1 MVDARVTL
9 APGVESLLALGAS
22 EPEALL
28 GGVALQD
35 EARLERLAQGPGW
48 SLFRLPLPGTPLD
61 DGGPLT
67 SPPKGSGT
75 GWVRLLRFD
84 GGPKRR
90 LWSARFTHPR
100 SASLAERRWNLVCVL
115 RAAGVVTPEPL
126 AVVAEGSAVTSPR
139 SAIVWREAEEGVPL
153 QQALRDRRG
162 KDRAL
167 VLDALGRFL
176 MHLAASEVEPIE
188 LDPLRL
194 RVLGEGGT
202 QPESAN
208 DACALEQVLAA
219 RTGPRPAPVAGMTWR
234 EMPEILLPEV
244 LDGRIRAGR
253 SAQQLEARLSAW
265 ARLDAAEGLS
275 RVDRLRILRGARHDG
290 WRALARV

>member
-1 MVDARVTL
+1 MADARVTL
-9 APGVESLLALGAS
+9 APGIDSLSALGAS

-28 GGVALQD
+28 GGVALLD
-35 EARLERLAQGPGW
+35 EARMEQLEEGPGW
-48 SLFRLPLPGTPLD
+48 TLFRLPLPGTPLD

-67 SPPKGSGT
+67 SSPRGSGT

-84 GGPKRR
+84 GAPKRR

-115 RAAGVVTPEPL
+115 RGAGVVTPEPL
-126 AVVAEGSAVTSPR
+126 AVVAEGSAVASSR
-139 SAIVWREAEEGVPL
+139 SALVWREADEGVPVM
-153 QQALRDRRG
+153 QALRTRRG

-176 MHLAASEVEPIE
+176 LHLSVSEVEPFQ

-219 RTGPRPAPVAGMTWR
+219 RTGPRPAPVDGMRWR
-234 EMPEILLPEV
+234 EMPEILLPDI
-244 LDGRIRAGR
+244 LDGRIRSGHSVA
-253 SAQQLEARLSAW
+253 QLETWIGQWSSL
-265 ARLDAAEGLS
+265 AAAGELS
-275 RVDRLRILRGARHDG
+275 RVDRLRILRGARRDD
-290 WRALARV
+290 WRSRARG